1 MRQTFRQV
9 WQYLWVRAA
18 VYALAL
24 LLALWLLSWAFHGAR
39 TAIVTITLAFAFSYI
54 TSPIVRWFEKRRL
67 TRALGVVVVFVG
79 FLLFLAVASVLLA
92 NLISQLTG
100 FLNNLP
106 ALISPLLN
114 WFGSLPGTL
123 GRIEL
128 PQPVRDALNQ
138 ASSSIETLLQG
149 FAQTL
154 LRGLQALLAQ
164 GGNLIGFFTG
174 IVGGIFQL
182 LTALTI
188 SIYLLYD
195 LPKVGYT
202 LFNTVPQPYQP
213 LTRELADRADR
224 AFGNYVRGQITVAAL
239 VGLTVAVGLSIVYG
253 IFQGFSQQT
262 FSQAFSLGF
271 LAFIFNFIP
280 YVGVIISSIP
290 AILLALPLGWL
301 AALGAGLALWL
312 ANQLEGNV
320 YGPFIMRRAVSIH
333 PVTGISAI
341 LIAGSLFG
349 IVGALLAGPILAF
362 LKILYTD
369 YYLNS
374 RFYKEG

>member
-18 VYALAL
+18 LYALIL
-24 LLALWLLSWAFHGAR
+24 LLAFWLLSWAFHGAR
-39 TAIVTITLAFAFSYI
+39 SAVVTIALAFGFSYI

-79 FLLFLAVASVLLA
+79 LLLFLAVASVLLA
-92 NLISQLTG
+92 NLIGQLTG

-106 ALISPLLN
+106 NLISPLLN
-114 WFGSLPGTL
+114 WFGNLPGRM
-123 GRIEL
+123 GQIEL

-138 ASSSIETLLQG
+138 ASSTLETLLQG

-174 IVGGIFQL
+174 ILGGVFQL

-188 SIYLLYD
+188 SLYLLYD
-195 LPKVGYT
+195 LPKVGQT

-213 LTRELADRADR
+213 LTKELAERADR

-239 VGLTVAVGLSIVYG
+239 VGLSVAIGLSIVYG
-253 IFQGFSQQT
+253 IFQGFNQQT

-290 AILLALPLGWL
+290 AILLALPMGWL

-312 ANQLEGNV
+312 ANQLEGNI
-320 YGPFIMRRAVSIH
+320 YSPFIMRRAVSIH

-374 RFYKEG
+374 RFYREG

>member
-18 VYALAL
+18 LYALIL
-24 LLALWLLSWAFHGAR
+24 LLAFWLLSWAFHGAR
-39 TAIVTITLAFAFSYI
+39 SAVVTIALAFGFSYI

-79 FLLFLAVASVLLA
+79 LLLFLALASVLLA
-92 NLISQLTG
+92 NLIGQLTG

-106 ALISPLLN
+106 NLISPLLN
-114 WFGSLPGTL
+114 WFGNLPGRM
-123 GRIEL
+123 GQIEL

-138 ASSSIETLLQG
+138 ASSTLETLLQG

-154 LRGLQALLAQ
+154 LRGLQALL
-164 GGNLIGFFTG
+164 GGVFR
-174 IVGGIFQL
+174 L
-182 LTALTI
+182 LAALTI
-188 SIYLLYD
+188 SLYLLYD
-195 LPKVGYT
+195 LPKVGQT

-213 LTRELADRADR
+213 LTKELAERADR

-239 VGLTVAVGLSIVYG
+239 VGLSVAIGLSIVYG
-253 IFQGFSQQT
+253 IFQGFNQQT

-290 AILLALPLGWL
+290 AILLALPMGWL

-312 ANQLEGNV
+312 ANQLEGNI
-320 YGPFIMRRAVSIH
+320 YSPFIMRRAVSIH

-374 RFYKEG
+374 RFYREG

>member
-18 VYALAL
+18 LYALIL
-24 LLALWLLSWAFHGAR
+24 LLAFWLLSWAFHGAR
-39 TAIVTITLAFAFSYI
+39 SAVVTIALAFGFSYI

-79 FLLFLAVASVLLA
+79 LLLFLAVASVLLA
-92 NLISQLTG
+92 NLIGQLTG

-106 ALISPLLN
+106 NLISPLLN
-114 WFGSLPGTL
+114 WFGNLPGRL
-123 GRIEL
+123 GQIEL

-138 ASSSIETLLQG
+138 ASSTLETLLQG

-174 IVGGIFQL
+174 ILGGVFQL

-188 SIYLLYD
+188 SLYLLYD
-195 LPKVGYT
+195 LPKVGQT

-213 LTRELADRADR
+213 LTKELAERADR

-239 VGLTVAVGLSIVYG
+239 VGLSVAIGLSIVYG
-253 IFQGFSQQT
+253 IFQGFNQQT

-290 AILLALPLGWL
+290 AILLALPMGWL

-312 ANQLEGNV
+312 ANQLEGNI
-320 YGPFIMRRAVSIH
+320 YSPFIMRRAVSIH

-374 RFYKEG
+374 RFYREG